1 MTDLKVV
8 HENKFEDIF
17 EQTVKD
23 MQTVGTY
30 KVEFSP
36 AITRYAE
43 MRVQYDLQ
51 MSQWY
56 SDGCRIT
63 EQYTNKAGATNVR
76 KTALYQSLENLRKE
90 LIDLENIFGLT
101 PAGLRKIKNK
111 AMEQKKE
118 SPLAKALSKL
128 E

>member
-17 EQTVKD
+17 EQTVMD
-23 MQTVGTY
+23 MQAVGTY

-56 SDGCRIT
+56 TDGCRIT

-111 AMEQKKE
+111 AMEQKRE